1 MKKLPVRK
9 PEAWEAIDHGECAMV
24 YDKSEADEY
33 IAALESRLAE
43 VEKERDDAKLGWAE
57 TQRRLDVARD
67 DRERLKKE
75 RDDLKVSE
83 ERGVQDYL
91 ELRNIADRYLAK
103 LVRLVGLVE
112 EAVGRPENEL
122 TPTDLVLNVDALIRL
137 VALAADYRRVQS

>member
-57 TQRRLDVARD
+57 TQRRLDVARA
-67 DRERLKKE
+67 
-75 RDDLKVSE
+75 DL
-83 ERGVQDYL
+83 G
-91 ELRNIADRYLAK
+91 
-103 LVRLVGLVE
+103 RLVGLVE
-112 EAVGRPENEL
+112 AYYVGHDTLDWGEVGEKMRQFVFE
-122 TPTDLVLNVDALIRL
+122 
-137 VALAADYRRVQS
+137 YRKGQQ